1 MQESKKK
8 NKHENNKQLTKTNI
22 YITQTFMIAL

>member
-8 NKHENNKQLTKTNI
+8 KNENNKQLTKTNI

>member
-8 NKHENNKQLTKTNI
+8 NHENNKQLTKTNI